1 MTEISSLVVGRFRR
15 LARRSSDT
23 WQGGVVKMP
32 MWIGAPGD
40 IPVRPW
46 GAVWVSRETDMVN
59 VKLAEGAPDAGLA
72 LDVFLDLGLR
82 FTRTRPARIEV
93 VAPALGE
100 AIARGVGDPELEVHV
115 VDDISLVRDK
125 LGQVVEM
132 TEGKPLPPDALRA
145 RGVTVER
152 MRAFAEAAREFFD
165 AALWRHLTDEDLIR
179 IEAPAVDR
187 GLSCATVLGAGGQ
200 VFGVGF
206 FASPR
211 DIERLQEDPDPEALI
226 GPRGRWSVL
235 FGPIDEMPFGDVD
248 LWEEHALPVAGPS
261 AYPVAVW
268 FGPNGQL
275 RRPEGPMLAELEAI
289 LRALA
294 RATEDEIDSGRW
306 SRDVPATDGPRRI
319 TLALP
324 ELLRP
329 LDAPAEPRVGGLPDR
344 RAMERVLL
352 EVQRFTAGESFES
365 TDELN
370 ASIQRKFSGA
380 LDAIPSTA
388 STPIERAQEL
398 AYRAVEAR
406 GRRRVQLARRA
417 LEVSPDCAD
426 AYVLLAE
433 AATELPAARDL
444 YARGVAA
451 GERALGPTA
460 FTEDTGHFW
469 SMISTRPYM
478 RARFGLAQ
486 SLQALGERD
495 AAVDHY
501 RDLLRLNPG
510 DNQGV
515 RYSLLPVLLEAGRD
529 AEAEALLDQ
538 FHDEGT
544 AAWAYAWAL
553 HAFRRGGDA
562 APANER
568 LRRAVRANRHAP
580 RYLLGKQTWP
590 GAMPAAYAL
599 GSHEEAAVIEDML
612 GDLWRATPGAGPWL
626 AAQSRSARAGKRR
639 RR

>member
-1 MTEISSLVVGRFRR
+1 MSEISSLVVGRFKR

-23 WQGGVVKMP
+23 WQGALVKMP

-40 IPVRPW
+40 VPVRPW

-59 VKLAEGAPDAGLA
+59 VKLAEGPPDAGLA
-72 LDVFLDLGLR
+72 LDAFLDLGLR
-82 FTRTRPARIEV
+82 FNRTRPAGIEV
-93 VAPALGE
+93 ADPALGE
-100 AIARGVGDPELEVHV
+100 AIARGVGDPELAVHV
-115 VDDISLVRDK
+115 VDDIAIVRDK
-125 LGQVVEM
+125 LGEM
-132 TEGKPLPPDALRA
+132 AEATEGKPLPPDALRA

-152 MRAFAEAAREFFD
+152 MRAFAEAAREFFE
-165 AALWRHLTDEDLIR
+165 AALWRYLTDEDLIR
-179 IEAPAVDR
+179 IEAPAVHR
-187 GLSCATVLGAGGQ
+187 GLACATVLGAGGQ

-211 DIERLQEDPDPEALI
+211 ELEHLQEDPDPDALI
-226 GPRGRWSVL
+226 GPRGRWTVF

-248 LWEEHALPVAGPS
+248 LWEEHALPVAGPL

-268 FGPNGQL
+268 FGPDGQL

-294 RATEDEIDSGRW
+294 RATENEIDSGRW
-306 SRDVPATDGPRRI
+306 SRDVPTADGPRRM

-329 LDAPAEPRVGGLPDR
+329 LDTPAAPRVGDVPDR

-352 EVQRFTAGESFES
+352 EVQRFAAGKSFES
-365 TDELN
+365 ADELN
-370 ASIQRKFSGA
+370 ASIQREFSGA

-388 STPIERAQEL
+388 STPLERAQEF

-417 LEVSPDCAD
+417 LEISPECAD

-433 AATELPAARDL
+433 AATELPTAREL

-460 FTEDTGHFW
+460 FTEDAGHFW
-469 SMISTRPYM
+469 NMITTRPYM

-486 SLQALGERD
+486 SLQALGEHD
-495 AAVDHY
+495 AAVEHY

-515 RYSLLPVLLEAGRD
+515 RYSLLPVLLETGRD
-529 AEAEALLDQ
+529 AETEALLEQ

-553 HAFRRGGDA
+553 HAFRRGGDT
-562 APANER
+562 APARER
-568 LRRAVRANRHAP
+568 LRRGVRANRHAP
-580 RYLLGKQTWP
+580 AYLLGKQTWP
-590 GAMPAAYAL
+590 GALPDAYAL
-599 GSHEEAAVIEDML
+599 GSREEAVVIDDML
-612 GDLWRATPGAGPWL
+612 GDVWRATPGADRWL
-626 AAQSRSARAGKRR
+626 AAQARTARAGKRR

>member
-1 MTEISSLVVGRFRR
+1 MTEISSLVAGRFKR
-15 LARRSSDT
+15 LARRSAEI
-23 WQGGVVKMP
+23 WQGGLVKMP

-40 IPVRPW
+40 VPVRPW

-59 VKLAEGAPDAGLA
+59 IKLAEGPPDAGVA
-72 LDVFLDLGLR
+72 LDALFELGLK
-82 FTRTRPARIEV
+82 FTRTRPAGIEV
-93 VAPALGE
+93 VDPALGD
-100 AIARGVGDPELEVHV
+100 AIARGAGDSELAVHV
-115 VDDISLVRDK
+115 VDDIALVRDK
-125 LGQVVEM
+125 LGEM
-132 TEGKPLPPDALRA
+132 VKATEGRPLPPDALRA

-152 MRAFAEAAREFFD
+152 MRAFAGAARELFE
-165 AALWRHLTDEDLIR
+165 AAPWRHLTDEDLIR
-179 IEAPAVDR
+179 IEAPAVNR
-187 GLSCATVLGAGGQ
+187 SLSCATVLGAAGQ

-211 DIERLQEDPDPEALI
+211 ELEQLHEDADPETLI

-235 FGPIDEMPFGDVD
+235 FGPIHEMPFGDVD

-261 AYPVAVW
+261 AYPVAIW
-268 FGPNGQL
+268 FGPNGRL

-306 SRDVPATDGPRRI
+306 SRDVPTADGPRRL

-324 ELLRP
+324 ELLQP
-329 LDAPAEPRVGGLPDR
+329 LDAPVEPRAGSPPDR

-352 EVQRFTAGESFES
+352 EVQRFAAGKSFDS
-365 TDELN
+365 ADELN
-370 ASIQRKFSGA
+370 ASIQREFSGA
-380 LDAIPSTA
+380 LGAVPSTA
-388 STPIERAQEL
+388 STPLERAQDL

-417 LEVSPDCAD
+417 LEISPDCAD

-433 AATELPAARDL
+433 AATERPAARDL

-460 FTEDTGHFW
+460 FTEDAGHFW
-469 SMISTRPYM
+469 SMITTRPYM
-478 RARFGLAQ
+478 RARFGLAR

-501 RDLLRLNPG
+501 RELLRLNPG

-515 RYSLLPVLLEAGRD
+515 RYSLLAVLLEAGRD
-529 AEAEALLDQ
+529 AEAEALLEQ

-580 RYLLGKQTWP
+580 GYLLGKQA
-590 GAMPAAYAL
+590 GAMPDAYAL
-599 GSHEEAAVIEDML
+599 GSHDEAVVIEDML
-612 GDLWRATPGAGPWL
+612 GDLWRATPGAERWL
-626 AAQSRSARAGKRR
+626 AARARPARGGKRR
-639 RR
+639 KG